1 MAFNSYTNGTQVR
14 LSCTFTIAGVATD
27 PSSVTFRV
35 LDPVGNTTVYTGAQV
50 ARDGVGQYHVD
61 VFLGSSGIWYY
72 RVEGVGAVTVA
83 AENQLNVK
91 VSRF

>member
-1 MAFNSYTNGTQVR
+1 MAATTTIVRYT
-14 LSCTFTIAGVATD
+14 
-27 PSSVTFRV
+27 
-35 LDPVGNTTVYTGAQV
+35 
-50 ARDGVGQYHVD
+50 
-61 VFLGSSGIWYY
+61 GSSGIWYY